1 MEKSESCLQRQIIRH
16 LEGEGWFVLKL
27 IQTNKNGI
35 PDLLAIRQGVTI
47 FVEVKRAGAKA
58 RPLQEY
64 RMKEIHLHGINSFVA
79 HSVEEVKKEI
89 SKQITE
95 VALNININNLK
106 QHKHNE
112 RSKVF

>member
-1 MEKSESCLQRQIIRH
+1 MEKSESIIQREIIRH

-64 RMKEIHLHGINSFVA
+64 RIRQIQQQGIKAIVV
-79 HSVEEVKKEI
+79 HSVEELKDK
-89 SKQITE
+89 IT
-95 VALNININNLK
+95 LK
-106 QHKHNE
+106 N
-112 RSKVF
+112 

>member
-1 MEKSESCLQRQIIRH
+1 MEKSESIIQREIIRH
-16 LEGEGWFVLKL
+16 LEGDGWYVLKL

-64 RMKEIHLHGINSFVA
+64 RMKQLKQQGIKAIVA
-79 HSVEEVKKEI
+79 HSLEELKDK
-89 SKQITE
+89 IT
-95 VALNININNLK
+95 LK
-106 QHKHNE
+106 N
-112 RSKVF
+112 